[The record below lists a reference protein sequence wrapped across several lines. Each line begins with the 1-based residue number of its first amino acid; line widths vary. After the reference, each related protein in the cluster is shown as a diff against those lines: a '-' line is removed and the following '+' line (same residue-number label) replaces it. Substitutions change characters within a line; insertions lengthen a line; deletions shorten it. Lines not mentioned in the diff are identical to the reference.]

1 MEKQLGKR
9 HLLQSDST
17 QPSTLTG
24 GSFANQTT
32 PDDLLRNGRYYL
44 RYGSTVSHPSW
55 DWRSNAAV
63 VGTVGTQGRC
73 SACYSFSTV
82 GAIDAIRAI
91 QSGSVQSQPL
101 STAQVVDCSNNFQC
115 AGGWMPRAFQYAQDV
130 GLVSASDYAYS
141 SSLSVDG
148 DNEACQVSAPPTV
161 FKISGS
167 EDVPAFE
174 GALQRVVSNQPV
186 VATIDASSASFQ
198 LYTAPGSSAA
208 SYWILKNSWGTAW
221 GDNGYFYLAMG
232 SLQKPLNSCGILNF
246 LSYPVLDNVP
256 STNMRLDLL
265 SSYCRSST
273 VIASPNTITLASLA
287 SLHNTSVQALLDVN
301 TQLST
306 YSSSQFLEANEH
318 VFIPPC
324 TAGAPTPAVPTAAC
338 GFIYYPQVTAAGAF
352 IVNPSPLASVGR
364 RRAERRLGEHTA
376 TAKGL
381 NGILPLPLP
390 PSPPPSNFNLNV
402 TDVTNTVALTSS
414 WAKTVELLAPNALT
428 VAIVAP
434 AASSVVASCPQVST
448 LTITATSATS
458 LTLYAGVANTVT
470 ITAANSSMVY
480 IYVPMAAT
488 LTVLPASVIVT
499 RIDPRTF
506 PILPAANPPPPRPLR
521 NSAFRYS
528 DATPSDAI
536 NWVTAGV
543 VNPPPSA
550 AAAAAP
556 SVCDRSY
563 AAAVTAA
570 IESISTITAA
580 PVTGF
585 SEAAPYSPWPVLSI
599 DQLLQCDSANQG
611 CAGGWPAFSLAYAA
625 QTGLLPQA
633 QYATSQSQTGC
644 GYSPQGVDNTYDT
657 LTPTSISGFEFVP
670 AGNESALQQAVG
682 GQPVIAVIHASAEF
696 LAYQGGVFAG
706 PCSSAPD
713 DGAHSVLV
721 VGYTPDY
728 WVVRTDMGGW
738 GEGGYARL
746 ARGSNVCGIANW
758 GMYPVVQGVPALT
771 FVGSLSSPA
780 ASATAST
787 AASFGASLSCSGSQ
801 VTAVYGTADQD
812 IQSLGVR
819 CMSGYSLQ
827 QKPVGPYSSTSPLAF
842 SFLCPG
848 GYDAVQATVQTN
860 SSEPQP
866 ISQLSFRCSSNQ
878 YWTQGSL
885 LNGSL
890 PTAGSLVALRCAP
903 GTVIFGLSG
912 LRSNAIP
919 VLQLDVFCGLPADP
933 GSVAS
938 FYDIASAAG
947 ITLSDL
953 LAANPTITPA
963 STLLEWAQAGLGVA
977 VPGFCQVPQPD
988 SVGLVTGSNSCVQ
1001 YHSTLMHNQN
1011 CLNFVGC
1018 FGNGLTLK
1026 TFISWNA
1033 QYRYPYCFSNIILA
1047 DNVNFCIKVPG
1058 SGISDDYLVSSS
1070 CLKSYS
1076 VQSSDSCA
1084 SIAANHG
1091 YGLTAQRMVDM
1102 NIVPE
1107 TGRDKCANIRP
1118 DMLLCIMAT
1127 STPGVYPVNPPSSP
1141 PQLLNLTDG
1150 RDTVI
1155 VLTYAASVY
1164 INAPNAKTVTLTA
1177 DFAADITVVAPM
1189 GLTITISASQA
1200 TSVSALGMVAPNTIT
1215 ITTTNAAA
1223 VTLDSRS
1230 GGATVTVI
1238 PSSSVITMLDT
1249 SIPALPPSP
1258 TSLFAPPPSPASS

>member
-115 AGGWMPRAFQYAQDV
+115 AGGWMPRAFQYAQ
-130 GLVSASDYAYS
+130 
-141 SSLSVDG
+141 
-148 DNEACQVSAPPTV
+148 
-161 FKISGS
+161 ISGA

-198 LYTAPGSSAA
+198 LYRGAKPFSGSCSQDPQDATHSVLVVGYWTAPAGSSAA

-221 GDNGYFYLAMG
+221 GDAGYFYLAMG
-232 SLQKPLNSCGILNF
+232 SLQEPLNSCGILNF

-352 IVNPSPLASVGR
+352 IVNP
-364 RRAERRLGEHTA
+364 
-376 TAKGL
+376 
-381 NGILPLPLP
+381 
-390 PSPPPSNFNLNV
+390 NFNLNV

-428 VAIVAP
+428 VTIVAP
-434 AASSVVASCPQVST
+434 AASSVVASCPHVST
-448 LTITATSATS
+448 LTITALTATS

-470 ITAANSSMVY
+470 ITAANASTVY
-480 IYVPMAAT
+480 VYAPVAAT
-488 LTVLPASVIVT
+488 LTVLPASVMVM
-499 RIDPRTF
+499 RIDPRIS
-506 PILPAANPPPPRPLR
+506 PLPPAANPPPPRPLR

-550 AAAAAP
+550 AAAP
-556 SVCDRSY
+556 SACDRSY

-580 PVTGF
+580 PVSGF

-644 GYSPQGVDNTYDT
+644 GYSPQGVDNTDDT
-657 LTPTSISGFEFVP
+657 LTLTSISGFEFVP

-758 GMYPVVQGVPALT
+758 GMYPVVQGLPALT
-771 FVGSLSSPA
+771 FVGSLSSSA
-780 ASATAST
+780 ASATAPTAST

-812 IQSLGVR
+812 VQSLGVR
-819 CMSGYSLQ
+819 CMNGYSLQ
-827 QKPVGPYSSTSPLAF
+827 QKPVGPYSPTSPLAF

-848 GYDAVQATVQTN
+848 GYDAVQATVQAA
-860 SSEPQP
+860 SSESQP
-866 ISQLSFRCSSNQ
+866 ISQLSFRCASNQ
-878 YWTQGSL
+878 HWTQVNS
-885 LNGSL
+885 LNGST
-890 PTAGSLVALRCAP
+890 PAAGSLVALRCAP
-903 GTVIFGLSG
+903 GTVVFGLSG

-919 VLQLDVFCGLPADP
+919 VLQLDVFCGVPADP

-938 FYDIASAAG
+938 FYDVASAAG

-963 STLLEWAQAGLGVA
+963 STLLEWAQAGLGVT

-988 SVGLVTGSNSCVQ
+988 SVGLVIGSNSCVL

-1011 CLNFVGC
+1011 CLNFVNC
-1018 FGNGLTLK
+1018 FGNGLTVS
-1026 TFISWNA
+1026 TFISWNG
-1033 QYRYPYCFSNIILA
+1033 QYRYPYCYSDIILA

-1058 SGISDDYLVSSS
+1058 SGISDDYRVSSS

-1091 YGLTAQRMVDM
+1091 FGLTAQRMVDM

-1118 DMLLCIMAT
+1118 DMLLCIMET
-1127 STPGVYPVNPPSSP
+1127 STPGVYPAAPPSSP
-1141 PQLLNLTDG
+1141 PQLLNVIDG
-1150 RDTVI
+1150 RDTVT
-1155 VLTYAASVY
+1155 VLTDAASVY
-1164 INAPNAKTVTLTA
+1164 IDAPNAKTLTLIA
-1177 DFAADITVVAPM
+1177 NFAADITVVAPM
-1189 GLTITISASQA
+1189 GLTITITARQA
-1200 TSVSALGMVAPNTIT
+1200 TSVSALGMVTPNTIT
-1215 ITTTNAAA
+1215 ITTTNGAA

-1230 GGATVTVI
+1230 SGATVTVI

-1249 SIPALPPSP
+1249 SIQALPPSP
-1258 TSLFAPPPSPASS
+1258 TSLLAPPPSPASP